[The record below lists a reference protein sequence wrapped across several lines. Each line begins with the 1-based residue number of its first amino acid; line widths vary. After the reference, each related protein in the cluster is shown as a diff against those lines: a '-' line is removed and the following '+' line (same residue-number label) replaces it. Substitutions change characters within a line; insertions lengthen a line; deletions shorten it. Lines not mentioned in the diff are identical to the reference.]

1 MKGVFQRIASVMIGA
16 CMIVPGTL
24 PVRASDGV
32 VQLAQVVPRQGCL
45 SRRDAI
51 QAVMSGQAKPLSD
64 VREQAENAA
73 SGEMISADICPQGGK
88 LAYVVTVLSPSG
100 KVAYVTLDAASGR
113 LLNVRQ

>member
-1 MKGVFQRIASVMIGA
+1 MIGA
-16 CMIVPGTL
+16 CMIVPGVA
-24 PVRASDGV
+24 PAQAGDGTV
-32 VQLAQVVPRQGCL
+32 LLAQVVPRQGCL

-51 QAVMSGQAKPLSD
+51 KAVMSGQARPLSD
-64 VREQAENAA
+64 IRDQAENAA